1 MKRMAILAYD
11 VVGLLLVSAALS
23 FAFVKPAYAYVDPS
37 VMTYAIQAFAGV
49 AVALST
55 LLGVVFRR
63 TRKKLFRVLGIDE
76 NARKDVDPRLHRVDA
91 SGDIVRTGVD
101 DVIDRNAAVSNASAR
116 DQFDYSLKTRIGL
129 AAIVS
134 GFLSF
139 TLCFAAPVE
148 IVSASA
154 GSLVARLVDVLPV
167 IVGMFLLVWILL
179 AAVAC
184 LFKKRAFA
192 GVVAVV
198 FSVALS
204 CYTQALFMNVGL
216 PQADGGVVN
225 WDDYTTI
232 TVLSAAAWIALITVS
247 VVAVIRYPR
256 KAQMGFCLV
265 ALALVVVQ
273 GAGVASL
280 FVGESG
286 ASNVA
291 GRTMMVSEKGL
302 LDVSAKT
309 NVVEFVL
316 DNYDT
321 ALLEQAVSEEPE
333 MFDGFEGF
341 TWFKDSAGSMIPTRY
356 GNVFLLTGVLPRED
370 EPFSAFL
377 ANRYARSPY
386 LGDIRKAGYDVGVY
400 SDTLGEQYLSADEAI
415 QHLYRYTSN
424 IAPLDR
430 DAMDVPATAASLL
443 RCALYRDL
451 PWLAKPLV
459 WFYTDEVNR
468 SMFGSGRAA
477 SDKTP
482 YLMDD
487 GSLLSRLR
495 TEGLSTN
502 DQDASYRYIHVI
514 GAHDPFSLDRNG
526 EEVGVGNSNPLDQAI
541 GSMKIVETY
550 INELKQLGVYDQTT
564 VIVTTDHGS
573 WWCQEGEIDQPKSP
587 IVLFKPAA
595 SVAGGR
601 DKPLA
606 ISESPVSAGDIL
618 ATVEEVIGAPNSASF
633 GESLLDKVEDGSRYR
648 KGEQT
653 RYFYMTTSDGVHDQ
667 KIQKYAI
674 NGDARDLCSWSRTN
688 VELDAQS

>member
-11 VVGLLLVSAALS
+11 VVGLLLVSAVLS

-55 LLGVVFRR
+55 VLGVVFRR
-63 TRKKLFRVLGIDE
+63 TRKNLFRVLGIDE

-101 DVIDRNAAVSNASAR
+101 DVIDRNAAVSNASVR
-116 DQFDYSLKTRIGL
+116 GQFDYSLKSRIGL

-139 TLCFAAPVE
+139 TLCFAAPAE

-154 GSLVARLVDVLPV
+154 GSLVVRLVDVLPV

-192 GVVAVV
+192 VVVAVV

-216 PQADGGVVN
+216 PQADGGVVH

-232 TVLSAAAWIALITVS
+232 TVLSAAAWLALIALS

-451 PWLAKPLV
+451 PWLVKPLA

-601 DKPLA
+601 DKPLTV
-606 ISESPVSAGDIL
+606 SESPVSAGDIL

-633 GESLLDKVEDGSRYR
+633 GESLVDKVEDGSHYR

-688 VELDAQS
+688 VEWDAQS

>member
-1 MKRMAILAYD
+1 MKRMAISAYD

-55 LLGVVFRR
+55 VLGVVFRR
-63 TRKKLFRVLGIDE
+63 TRKNLFRVLGIDE

-101 DVIDRNAAVSNASAR
+101 DVIDRNAAISNASAR
-116 DQFDYSLKTRIGL
+116 GQFDYSLKSRIGL

-139 TLCFAAPVE
+139 TLCFAAPAE

-154 GSLVARLVDVLPV
+154 GSLVVRLVDVLPV

-192 GVVAVV
+192 VVVAVV

-216 PQADGGVVN
+216 PQADGGVVH

-232 TVLSAAAWIALITVS
+232 TVLSAAAWIALIAVS

-302 LDVSAKT
+302 LDVSTKT

-400 SDTLGEQYLSADEAI
+400 SDTLGEKYLSADEAI

-451 PWLAKPLV
+451 PWLAKPLA

-502 DQDASYRYIHVI
+502 DQDASYRYIHII

-526 EEVGVGNSNPLDQAI
+526 EEVGLGNSNPLDQAI

-573 WWCQEGEIDQPKSP
+573 WWCQEGEIDKPKSP

-606 ISESPVSAGDIL
+606 VSESPVSAGDIL

-633 GESLLDKVEDGSRYR
+633 GESLVDKVEDGSRYR

-674 NGDARDLCSWSRTN
+674 NGDVRDLCSWSRTN
-688 VELDAQS
+688 VEWDAQS

>member
-11 VVGLLLVSAALS
+11 VVGLLLVSAVLS

-55 LLGVVFRR
+55 VLGVVFRR

-91 SGDIVRTGVD
+91 SGGIVRTGVD
-101 DVIDRNAAVSNASAR
+101 DVIDCNAAVSNASAR
-116 DQFDYSLKTRIGL
+116 GQFDYSLKTRIGL

-139 TLCFAAPVE
+139 TLCFAAPAE

-192 GVVAVV
+192 VVVAVV

-216 PQADGGVVN
+216 PQADGGVVH

-232 TVLSAAAWIALITVS
+232 TVLSAAAWLALIALS

-430 DAMDVPATAASLL
+430 DVMDVPATAASLL

-451 PWLAKPLV
+451 PWLVKPLA

-601 DKPLA
+601 DKPLTV
-606 ISESPVSAGDIL
+606 SESPVSAGDIL

-633 GESLLDKVEDGSRYR
+633 GESLVDKVEDGSHYR

-688 VELDAQS
+688 VEWDAQS

>member
-11 VVGLLLVSAALS
+11 VVGLLLVSAVLS

-55 LLGVVFRR
+55 VLGVVFRR

-116 DQFDYSLKTRIGL
+116 GQFDYSLKSRIGL

-139 TLCFAAPVE
+139 TLCFAAPAE

-154 GSLVARLVDVLPV
+154 GSLVVRLVDVLPV

-192 GVVAVV
+192 VVVAVV

-216 PQADGGVVN
+216 PQADGGVVH
-225 WDDYTTI
+225 WGDYTTI
-232 TVLSAAAWIALITVS
+232 TVLSAAAWIALIALS

-451 PWLAKPLV
+451 PWLVKPLA
-459 WFYTDEVNR
+459 WFYTLNLQI
-468 SMFGSGRAA
+468 
-477 SDKTP
+477 KCNT
-482 YLMDD
+482 
-487 GSLLSRLR
+487 
-495 TEGLSTN
+495 
-502 DQDASYRYIHVI
+502 
-514 GAHDPFSLDRNG
+514 
-526 EEVGVGNSNPLDQAI
+526 
-541 GSMKIVETY
+541 
-550 INELKQLGVYDQTT
+550 
-564 VIVTTDHGS
+564 
-573 WWCQEGEIDQPKSP
+573 
-587 IVLFKPAA
+587 
-595 SVAGGR
+595 
-601 DKPLA
+601 
-606 ISESPVSAGDIL
+606 SE
-618 ATVEEVIGAPNSASF
+618 
-633 GESLLDKVEDGSRYR
+633 
-648 KGEQT
+648 
-653 RYFYMTTSDGVHDQ
+653 
-667 KIQKYAI
+667 
-674 NGDARDLCSWSRTN
+674 
-688 VELDAQS
+688 

>member
-55 LLGVVFRR
+55 VLGVVFRR

-139 TLCFAAPVE
+139 TLCFAAPAE

-192 GVVAVV
+192 VVVAVV

-232 TVLSAAAWIALITVS
+232 TLLSAAAWIALIAVS
-247 VVAVIRYPR
+247 VVVVIRYPR
-256 KAQMGFCLV
+256 KAQMGFCLA

-451 PWLAKPLV
+451 PWLVKPLA

-606 ISESPVSAGDIL
+606 VSESPVSAGDIL

-633 GESLLDKVEDGSRYR
+633 GESLVDKVEDGSRYR

-688 VELDAQS
+688 VEWDAQS

>member
-11 VVGLLLVSAALS
+11 IVGLLLVSAALS

-55 LLGVVFRR
+55 VLGVVFRR

-139 TLCFAAPVE
+139 TLCFAAPAE

-192 GVVAVV
+192 VVVAVV

-204 CYTQALFMNVGL
+204 CYTQALSMNVGL
-216 PQADGGVVN
+216 SQADGGVVN

-232 TVLSAAAWIALITVS
+232 TVLSAAAWIALIAVS

-415 QHLYRYTSN
+415 RHLYRYTSN

-451 PWLAKPLV
+451 PWLVKPLA

-606 ISESPVSAGDIL
+606 VSESPVSAGDIL

-633 GESLLDKVEDGSRYR
+633 GESLVDKTEGGSHYR

-688 VELDAQS
+688 VEWDAQS

>member
-55 LLGVVFRR
+55 VLGVVFRR

-139 TLCFAAPVE
+139 TLCFAAPAE

-192 GVVAVV
+192 VVVAVV

-216 PQADGGVVN
+216 PQADGGVVH

-232 TVLSAAAWIALITVS
+232 TVLSAAAWIALIAVS

-451 PWLAKPLV
+451 PWLAKPLA

-606 ISESPVSAGDIL
+606 VSESPVSAGDIL

-633 GESLLDKVEDGSRYR
+633 GESLVDKVEDESRYR

-674 NGDARDLCSWSRTN
+674 NGDVRDLCSWSRTN
-688 VELDAQS
+688 VEWDAQS

>member
-55 LLGVVFRR
+55 VLGVVFRR

-101 DVIDRNAAVSNASAR
+101 DVIDCNAAVSNASAR

-139 TLCFAAPVE
+139 TLCFAAPAE

-192 GVVAVV
+192 VVVAVV

-430 DAMDVPATAASLL
+430 DAMDVPATAVSLL

-606 ISESPVSAGDIL
+606 VSESPVSAGDIL

-633 GESLLDKVEDGSRYR
+633 GESLVDKVEDGSRYR

-688 VELDAQS
+688 VEWDAQS

>member
-55 LLGVVFRR
+55 VLGVVFRR

-116 DQFDYSLKTRIGL
+116 GQFDYSLKSRIGL

-139 TLCFAAPVE
+139 TLCFAAPAE

-154 GSLVARLVDVLPV
+154 GSLVVRLVDVLPV

-192 GVVAVV
+192 VVVAVV

-232 TVLSAAAWIALITVS
+232 TVLSAVAWIALIAVS

-333 MFDGFEGF
+333 MFDGFEDF

-424 IAPLDR
+424 IVPLDR

-451 PWLAKPLV
+451 PWLVKPLA

-564 VIVTTDHGS
+564 VIVTTDHGF

-587 IVLFKPAA
+587 IVLFKPAV

-606 ISESPVSAGDIL
+606 VSESPVSAGDIL

-633 GESLLDKVEDGSRYR
+633 GESLVDKVEDGSRYR

-688 VELDAQS
+688 VEWDAQS

>member
-55 LLGVVFRR
+55 VLGVVFRR

-91 SGDIVRTGVD
+91 SDDIVRTGVD

-116 DQFDYSLKTRIGL
+116 GQFDYSLKSRIGL

-139 TLCFAAPVE
+139 TLCFAAPAE

-154 GSLVARLVDVLPV
+154 GSLVVRLVDVLPV

-192 GVVAVV
+192 VVVAVV

-216 PQADGGVVN
+216 PQADGGVVH

-232 TVLSAAAWIALITVS
+232 TVLSAAAWIALIALS

-333 MFDGFEGF
+333 VFDGFEGF

-451 PWLAKPLV
+451 PWLVKPLA

-482 YLMDD
+482 YLIDD

-573 WWCQEGEIDQPKSP
+573 WWCQEGEIGQPKSP

-606 ISESPVSAGDIL
+606 VSGSPVSAGDIL

-633 GESLLDKVEDGSRYR
+633 GESLVDKVEDGSYYR

-688 VELDAQS
+688 VEWDAQS

>member
-55 LLGVVFRR
+55 VLGVVFRR

-101 DVIDRNAAVSNASAR
+101 DAIARNAAVSNASAR

-139 TLCFAAPVE
+139 TLCFAAPAE

-192 GVVAVV
+192 VVVAVV

-232 TVLSAAAWIALITVS
+232 TLLSAAAWIALIAVS
-247 VVAVIRYPR
+247 VVVVIRYPR

-451 PWLAKPLV
+451 PWLAKPLA

-502 DQDASYRYIHVI
+502 DQDASYRYIHII

-526 EEVGVGNSNPLDQAI
+526 EEVGVGNSNPPDQAI

-606 ISESPVSAGDIL
+606 VSESPVSAGDIL

-633 GESLLDKVEDGSRYR
+633 GESLVDKVEDGSRYR

-688 VELDAQS
+688 VEWDAQS

>member
-179 AAVAC
+179 AVVAC

-216 PQADGGVVN
+216 PQANGGVVN

-430 DAMDVPATAASLL
+430 DAMDVPATAVSLL

-601 DKPLA
+601 DNPLA
-606 ISESPVSAGDIL
+606 VSESPVSAGDIL

-633 GESLLDKVEDGSRYR
+633 GESLVDKVEDGSRYR

-688 VELDAQS
+688 VEWDAQS

>member
-11 VVGLLLVSAALS
+11 VVGLLLVSAVLS

-55 LLGVVFRR
+55 VLGVVFRR

-116 DQFDYSLKTRIGL
+116 GQFDYSLKSRIGL

-139 TLCFAAPVE
+139 TLCFAAPAE

-154 GSLVARLVDVLPV
+154 GSLVVRLVDVLPV

-184 LFKKRAFA
+184 LFKKRAFVV
-192 GVVAVV
+192 VVAVV

-216 PQADGGVVN
+216 PQADGGVVH

-232 TVLSAAAWIALITVS
+232 TVLSAAAWIALIAVS

-451 PWLAKPLV
+451 PWLVKPLA

-541 GSMKIVETY
+541 GSMKIVKTY

-606 ISESPVSAGDIL
+606 VSESPVSAGDIL

-633 GESLLDKVEDGSRYR
+633 GESLVDKVEDGSYYR

-688 VELDAQS
+688 VEWDAQS

>member
-55 LLGVVFRR
+55 VLGVVFRR

-101 DVIDRNAAVSNASAR
+101 DVIDCNAAVSNASAR

-129 AAIVS
+129 AAIAS

-139 TLCFAAPVE
+139 TLCFVAPAE

-192 GVVAVV
+192 VVVAVV
-198 FSVALS
+198 FSVAFS
-204 CYTQALFMNVGL
+204 CYIQALFMNVGL

-333 MFDGFEGF
+333 MFNGFEGF

-424 IAPLDR
+424 IVPLDR

-443 RCALYRDL
+443 RCSLYRDL
-451 PWLAKPLV
+451 PWLVKPLA

-468 SMFGSGRAA
+468 SMFGSDRAA

-541 GSMKIVETY
+541 ASMKIVETY

-606 ISESPVSAGDIL
+606 VSESPVSAGDIL

-633 GESLLDKVEDGSRYR
+633 GESLVDKVEDGSRYR

-688 VELDAQS
+688 VEWDAQS

>member
-55 LLGVVFRR
+55 VLGVVFRR

-139 TLCFAAPVE
+139 TLCFAAPAE

-192 GVVAVV
+192 VVVAVV

-216 PQADGGVVN
+216 PQADGGVVH

-232 TVLSAAAWIALITVS
+232 TVLSAAAWIALIAVS

-451 PWLAKPLV
+451 PWLAKPLA

-495 TEGLSTN
+495 AEGLSTN

-601 DKPLA
+601 NKPLA
-606 ISESPVSAGDIL
+606 VSESPVSAGDIL

-633 GESLLDKVEDGSRYR
+633 GESLVDKVEDESRYR
-648 KGEQT
+648 KGKQT

-674 NGDARDLCSWSRTN
+674 NGDVRDLCSWSRTN
-688 VELDAQS
+688 VEWDAQS

>member
-192 GVVAVV
+192 VVVAVV

-232 TVLSAAAWIALITVS
+232 TVLSAAAWIALIAVS

-316 DNYDT
+316 DDYDT

-424 IAPLDR
+424 IAPLDH
-430 DAMDVPATAASLL
+430 DAMDVPATAVSLL
-443 RCALYRDL
+443 RCAMYRDL

-601 DKPLA
+601 DNPLA
-606 ISESPVSAGDIL
+606 VSESPVSAGDIL

-633 GESLLDKVEDGSRYR
+633 GESLVDKVEDGSRYR

-688 VELDAQS
+688 VEWDAQS